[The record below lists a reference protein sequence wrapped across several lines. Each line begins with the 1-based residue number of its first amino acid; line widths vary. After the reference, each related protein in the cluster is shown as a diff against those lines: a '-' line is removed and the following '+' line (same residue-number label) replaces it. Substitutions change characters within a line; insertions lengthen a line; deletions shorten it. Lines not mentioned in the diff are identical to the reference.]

1 LEDKK
6 AGKVSAASSGIF
18 VIKINLATFLFDWV
32 LDTGSCGHI
41 CSNMHALSERRMLNR
56 GEVQL
61 RVGNGAGV
69 ATIVIGFVELYLP
82 SGFLV
87 KLKDVYF
94 VLSILRNIISIFFL
108 YMDGYDFIIKNNCC
122 SIYRDNIFYETS
134 LIKNGIYLLDL
145 EKPVYNINNKRL
157 KTSHENMTHM

>member
-6 AGKVSAASSGIF
+6 AEKVSAASSGIL
-18 VIKINLATFLFDWV
+18 VIKINLATSLFDWV
-32 LDTGSCGHI
+32 LDSGSCAHI

-61 RVGNGAGV
+61 RVGNRASV

-87 KLKDVYF
+87 KLKGVYF
-94 VLSILRNIISIFFL
+94 ILSIFCLD
-108 YMDGYDFIIKNNCC
+108 MDSYDFIIKNKC
-122 SIYRDNIFYETS
+122 
-134 LIKNGIYLLDL
+134 
-145 EKPVYNINNKRL
+145 
-157 KTSHENMTHM
+157 